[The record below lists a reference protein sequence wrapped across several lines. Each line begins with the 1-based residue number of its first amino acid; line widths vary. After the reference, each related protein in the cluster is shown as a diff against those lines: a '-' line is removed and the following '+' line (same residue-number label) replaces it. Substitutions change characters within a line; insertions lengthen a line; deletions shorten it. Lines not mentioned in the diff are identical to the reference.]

1 MFSIVVS
8 GILNAILKV
17 VDRILN
23 VLLEAGRS
31 F

>member
-1 MFSIVVS
+1 MYVISW
-8 GILNAILKV
+8 ILNAIFKV

-23 VLLEAGRS
+23 VLLEVVRR